1 MSYDIE
7 LINRKTKQPLLLSQ
21 PQYIRGGTVKAK
33 LDENGNLV
41 QAKETEASINI
52 TYNYNHYYVEATR
65 DDRRFFKQ
73 EADAEGNVME
83 SSAGIRGLYG
93 KTAAE
98 SLPMLTDMIE
108 RIKKKYMDQETGAWY
123 VTKRKKFYLYD
134 ENGNLLMKTASL
146 ATETKVHLYDEN
158 GSEYRDPINAI
169 LNDLP
174 YRKEEKIY
182 EVSEG
187 DMSNYWE
194 GTAANAIIP
203 LMDMLHMAVEHLSD
217 EEAVWDGD

>member
-21 PQYIRGGTVKAK
+21 PQYIRGGTVKAE
-33 LDENGNLV
+33 LDENGNLI
-41 QAKETEASINI
+41 QAKKTEASINI

-108 RIKKKYMDQETGAWY
+108 RIKRKYMDQETGKWS
-123 VTKRKKFYLYD
+123 VTKRKKVHFYD
-134 ENGNLLMKTASL
+134 ENG
-146 ATETKVHLYDEN
+146 V
-158 GSEYRDPINAI
+158 EYKDPINAI
-169 LNDLP
+169 LNSLP
-174 YRKEEKIY
+174 YRKEEEVY

-187 DMSNYWE
+187 DTSNYWE
-194 GTAANAIIP
+194 STAANAIIP
-203 LMDMLHMAVEHLSD
+203 LMNMLHMAVEHLSD
-217 EEAVWDGD
+217 KEVVWDGD

>member
-21 PQYIRGGTVKAK
+21 PQYIRGGTVKAE
-33 LDENGNLV
+33 LDENGNLI

-108 RIKKKYMDQETGAWY
+108 RIKRKYMDQETGKWA
-123 VTKRKKFYLYD
+123 VTKRKKVHFYD
-134 ENGNLLMKTASL
+134 ENG
-146 ATETKVHLYDEN
+146 V
-158 GSEYRDPINAI
+158 EYKDPINAI
-169 LNDLP
+169 LNSLP
-174 YRKEEKIY
+174 YRKEEEIY

-187 DMSNYWE
+187 DTSNYWE

-203 LMDMLHMAVEHLSD
+203 LMDMLYMAVEHLFD
-217 EEAVWDGD
+217 EEAVWNGD

>member
-33 LDENGNLV
+33 LDENDNLV
-41 QAKETEASINI
+41 QTKETEASINI
-52 TYNYNHYYVEATR
+52 TYNYSHYYVEATR

-73 EADAEGNVME
+73 EANAEGNVTE
-83 SSAGIRGLYG
+83 NSAGIRGLYG

-98 SLPMLTDMIE
+98 SLPMLRDMIE
-108 RIKKKYMDQETGAWY
+108 RIKKKYMDQETGEWS
-123 VTKRKKFYLYD
+123 VTKRKKVHFYD
-134 ENGNLLMKTASL
+134 ENG
-146 ATETKVHLYDEN
+146 V
-158 GSEYRDPINAI
+158 EYKDPINAI
-169 LNDLP
+169 INSLP
-174 YRKEEKIY
+174 YRKEEEIY

-187 DMSNYWE
+187 DTSNYWE

-203 LMDMLHMAVEHLSD
+203 LMDMLYMAVEHLFD
-217 EEAVWDGD
+217 EEAVWNGD

>member
-41 QAKETEASINI
+41 QTKETEASINI
-52 TYNYNHYYVEATR
+52 TYNYSHYYVEATR

-83 SSAGIRGLYG
+83 NSAGIRGLYG

-98 SLPMLTDMIE
+98 SLPMLRDMIE
-108 RIKKKYMDQETGAWY
+108 RIEKKYMDQETGEWS
-123 VTKRKKFYLYD
+123 VTKRKKVHFYD
-134 ENGNLLMKTASL
+134 ENG
-146 ATETKVHLYDEN
+146 V
-158 GSEYRDPINAI
+158 EYKDPINAI
-169 LNDLP
+169 INSLP
-174 YRKEEKIY
+174 YRKEEEIY
-182 EVSEG
+182 EVFEG

-194 GTAANAIIP
+194 GTAANAIIS
-203 LMDMLHMAVEHLSD
+203 LMDMLYMAVEHLFD

>member
-134 ENGNLLMKTASL
+134 ENG
-146 ATETKVHLYDEN
+146 V
-158 GSEYRDPINAI
+158 EYKDPINAI
-169 LNDLP
+169 LNSLP
-174 YRKEEKIY
+174 YRKEEEVY

-187 DMSNYWE
+187 DTSNYWE
-194 GTAANAIIP
+194 STAANAIIP
-203 LMDMLHMAVEHLSD
+203 LMNMLHMAVEHLSD

>member
-21 PQYIRGGTVKAK
+21 PQYIRGGTVKAE
-33 LDENGNLV
+33 LDENGNLI

-108 RIKKKYMDQETGAWY
+108 RIKRKYMDQETGKWS
-123 VTKRKKFYLYD
+123 VTKRKKVHFYD
-134 ENGNLLMKTASL
+134 ENGI
-146 ATETKVHLYDEN
+146 
-158 GSEYRDPINAI
+158 EYKDPINAI
-169 LNDLP
+169 LNSLP
-174 YRKEEKIY
+174 YRKEEEVY

-187 DMSNYWE
+187 DTSNYWE
-194 GTAANAIIP
+194 STAANAIIP
-203 LMDMLHMAVEHLSD
+203 LMNMLHMAVEHLSD
-217 EEAVWDGD
+217 KEAVWDGD

>member
-21 PQYIRGGTVKAK
+21 PQYIRGGTVKAE
-33 LDENGNLV
+33 LDENGNLI

-108 RIKKKYMDQETGAWY
+108 RIKRKYMDQETGAWY
-123 VTKRKKFYLYD
+123 VTKRKKVHFYD
-134 ENGNLLMKTASL
+134 ENG
-146 ATETKVHLYDEN
+146 V
-158 GSEYRDPINAI
+158 EYKDPINAI
-169 LNDLP
+169 LNSLP
-174 YRKEEKIY
+174 YRKEEEVY

-187 DMSNYWE
+187 DTSNYWE
-194 GTAANAIIP
+194 STAANAIIP
-203 LMDMLHMAVEHLSD
+203 LMNMLHMAVEHLSD

>member
-33 LDENGNLV
+33 LDENDNLV
-41 QAKETEASINI
+41 QTKETEASINI
-52 TYNYNHYYVEATR
+52 TYNYSHYYVEATR

-73 EADAEGNVME
+73 EANAEGNVTE
-83 SSAGIRGLYG
+83 NSAGIRGLYG

-98 SLPMLTDMIE
+98 SLPMLRDMIE
-108 RIKKKYMDQETGAWY
+108 RIKKKYIDQETGEWS
-123 VTKRKKFYLYD
+123 VTKRKKVHFYD
-134 ENGNLLMKTASL
+134 ENG
-146 ATETKVHLYDEN
+146 V
-158 GSEYRDPINAI
+158 EYKDPINAI
-169 LNDLP
+169 INSLP
-174 YRKEEKIY
+174 YRKEEEIY

-187 DMSNYWE
+187 DTSNYWE

-203 LMDMLHMAVEHLSD
+203 LMDMLYMAVEHLFD

>member
-21 PQYIRGGTVKAK
+21 PQYIRGGTVKAE

-41 QAKETEASINI
+41 QTKETEASINI
-52 TYNYNHYYVEATR
+52 TYNYSHYYVEATR

-73 EADAEGNVME
+73 EANAEGNVTE
-83 SSAGIRGLYG
+83 NSAGIRGLYG

-98 SLPMLTDMIE
+98 SLPMLRDMIE
-108 RIKKKYMDQETGAWY
+108 RIEKKYMDQETGEWS
-123 VTKRKKFYLYD
+123 VTKRKKVHFYD
-134 ENGNLLMKTASL
+134 ENG
-146 ATETKVHLYDEN
+146 V
-158 GSEYRDPINAI
+158 EYKDPINAI
-169 LNDLP
+169 INSLP
-174 YRKEEKIY
+174 YRKEEEIY

-187 DMSNYWE
+187 DTSNYWE
-194 GTAANAIIP
+194 STAANAIIP
-203 LMDMLHMAVEHLSD
+203 LMYMLYMALEHLFD

>member
-1 MSYDIE
+1 MSYDIS
-7 LINRKTKQPLLLSQ
+7 LINKNTKQPLLLHH
-21 PQYIRGGTVKAK
+21 PQYLRGGMVPAELSTG
-33 LDENGNLV
+33 ELV
-41 QAKETEASINI
+41 QAMNTHAELNI
-52 TYNYNHYYVEATR
+52 TYNYSRYYYEAS
-65 DDRRFFKQ
+65 DGDERFFVTNENGEKKN
-73 EADAEGNVME
+73 G
-83 SSAGIRGLYG
+83 GIRGLYG
-93 KTAAE
+93 KTTAE

-108 RIKKKYMDQETGAWY
+108 RIKRKYMDQETGAWY

>member
-7 LINRKTKQPLLLSQ
+7 LINKKTKQPLLLSQ

-33 LDENGNLV
+33 LDENDNLV
-41 QAKETEASINI
+41 QTKETEASINI
-52 TYNYNHYYVEATR
+52 TYNYSHYYVEATR

-73 EADAEGNVME
+73 EANAEGNVTE
-83 SSAGIRGLYG
+83 NSAGIRGLYG

-98 SLPMLTDMIE
+98 SLPMLRDMIE
-108 RIKKKYMDQETGAWY
+108 RIKKKYMDQETGEWS
-123 VTKRKKFYLYD
+123 VTKRKKVHFYD
-134 ENGNLLMKTASL
+134 ENG
-146 ATETKVHLYDEN
+146 V
-158 GSEYRDPINAI
+158 EYKDPINAI
-169 LNDLP
+169 INSLP
-174 YRKEEKIY
+174 YRKEEEIY

-187 DMSNYWE
+187 DTSNYWE

-203 LMDMLHMAVEHLSD
+203 LMDMLYMAVEHLFD

>member
-21 PQYIRGGTVKAK
+21 PQYIRGGTVKAE
-33 LDENGNLV
+33 LDENGNLI

-108 RIKKKYMDQETGAWY
+108 RIKRKYMDQETGKWA
-123 VTKRKKFYLYD
+123 VTKRKKVHFYD
-134 ENGNLLMKTASL
+134 ENG
-146 ATETKVHLYDEN
+146 V
-158 GSEYRDPINAI
+158 EYKDPINAI
-169 LNDLP
+169 LNSLP
-174 YRKEEKIY
+174 YRKEEEIY

-187 DMSNYWE
+187 DTSNYWE

>member
-21 PQYIRGGTVKAK
+21 PQYIRGGTVKAE
-33 LDENGNLV
+33 LDENGNLI

-52 TYNYNHYYVEATR
+52 TYNYNHSYVEATR

-108 RIKKKYMDQETGAWY
+108 RIKRKYMDQETGKWS
-123 VTKRKKFYLYD
+123 VTKRKKVHFYD
-134 ENGNLLMKTASL
+134 ENG
-146 ATETKVHLYDEN
+146 V
-158 GSEYRDPINAI
+158 EYKDPINAI
-169 LNDLP
+169 LNSLP
-174 YRKEEKIY
+174 YRKEEEVY

-187 DMSNYWE
+187 DTSNYWE
-194 GTAANAIIP
+194 STAANAIIP
-203 LMDMLHMAVEHLSD
+203 LMNMLHMAVEHLSN

>member
-41 QAKETEASINI
+41 QTKETEASINI
-52 TYNYNHYYVEATR
+52 TYNYSHYYVEATM

-83 SSAGIRGLYG
+83 NSAGIRGLYG

-98 SLPMLTDMIE
+98 SLPMLRDMIE
-108 RIKKKYMDQETGAWY
+108 RIKKKYMDQETGKWS
-123 VTKRKKFYLYD
+123 VTKRKRFIFYD
-134 ENGNLLMKTASL
+134 ENG
-146 ATETKVHLYDEN
+146 V
-158 GSEYRDPINAI
+158 EYKDPINAI
-169 LNDLP
+169 LNKLP
-174 YRKEEKIY
+174 YREEEEVY

-187 DMSNYWE
+187 DTSNYWE

-203 LMDMLHMAVEHLSD
+203 LMNMLHMAVEHLSD

>member
-21 PQYIRGGTVKAK
+21 PQYIRGGTVKAE

-41 QAKETEASINI
+41 QTKETEASINI
-52 TYNYNHYYVEATR
+52 TYNYSHYYVEATR

-73 EADAEGNVME
+73 EANAEGNVTE
-83 SSAGIRGLYG
+83 NSAGIRGLYG

-98 SLPMLTDMIE
+98 SLPMLRDMIE
-108 RIKKKYMDQETGAWY
+108 RIKKKYMDQETGKWS
-123 VTKRKKFYLYD
+123 VTKRKKVHFYD
-134 ENGNLLMKTASL
+134 ENG
-146 ATETKVHLYDEN
+146 V
-158 GSEYRDPINAI
+158 EYKDPINAI
-169 LNDLP
+169 INSLP
-174 YRKEEKIY
+174 YRKEEEIY

-187 DMSNYWE
+187 DTSNYWE

-203 LMDMLHMAVEHLSD
+203 LMDMLYMAVEHLFD

>member
-1 MSYDIE
+1 MSYDIS
-7 LINRKTKQPLLLSQ
+7 LINNNNKQPLLLYH
-21 PQYIRGGTVKAK
+21 PQYLRGGMVPKE
-33 LDENGNLV
+33 LSNGELV
-41 QAKETEASINI
+41 QAMNTHAELNI
-52 TYNYNHYYVEATR
+52 TYNYSRYYYEAS
-65 DDRRFFKQ
+65 DGDERFFVTNENGEKKN
-73 EADAEGNVME
+73 G
-83 SSAGIRGLYG
+83 GIRGLYG

-108 RIKKKYMDQETGAWY
+108 RIKRKYMDQETGAWY

>member
-21 PQYIRGGTVKAK
+21 PQYIRGGTVKAE
-33 LDENGNLV
+33 LDENGNLI
-41 QAKETEASINI
+41 QTKETEASINI

-65 DDRRFFKQ
+65 DDSRFFKQ

-108 RIKKKYMDQETGAWY
+108 RIKRKYMDQETGKWS
-123 VTKRKKFYLYD
+123 VTKRKKVHFYD
-134 ENGNLLMKTASL
+134 ENG
-146 ATETKVHLYDEN
+146 V
-158 GSEYRDPINAI
+158 EYKDPINAI
-169 LNDLP
+169 LNSLP
-174 YRKEEKIY
+174 YRKEEEVY

-187 DMSNYWE
+187 DTSNYWE
-194 GTAANAIIP
+194 STAANAIIP
-203 LMDMLHMAVEHLSD
+203 LMNMLHMAVEHLSD
-217 EEAVWDGD
+217 KEVVWDGD

>member
-21 PQYIRGGTVKAK
+21 PQYIRGGTVKAE
-33 LDENGNLV
+33 LDENGNLI

-108 RIKKKYMDQETGAWY
+108 RIKRKYMDQETGKWS
-123 VTKRKKFYLYD
+123 VTKRKKVHFYD
-134 ENGNLLMKTASL
+134 ENG
-146 ATETKVHLYDEN
+146 V
-158 GSEYRDPINAI
+158 EYKDPINAI
-169 LNDLP
+169 LNSLP
-174 YRKEEKIY
+174 YRKEEEVY

-187 DMSNYWE
+187 DTSNYWE
-194 GTAANAIIP
+194 STAANAIIP
-203 LMDMLHMAVEHLSD
+203 LMNMLHMAVEHLSD
-217 EEAVWDGD
+217 KEVVWDGD

>member
-33 LDENGNLV
+33 LDENDNLV
-41 QAKETEASINI
+41 QTKETEASINI
-52 TYNYNHYYVEATR
+52 TYNYSHYYVEATR

-73 EADAEGNVME
+73 ETNAEGNVTE
-83 SSAGIRGLYG
+83 NSAGIRGLYG

-98 SLPMLTDMIE
+98 SLPMLRDMIE
-108 RIKKKYMDQETGAWY
+108 RIKKKYMDQETGEWS
-123 VTKRKKFYLYD
+123 VTKRKKVHFYD
-134 ENGNLLMKTASL
+134 ENG
-146 ATETKVHLYDEN
+146 V
-158 GSEYRDPINAI
+158 EYKDPINAI
-169 LNDLP
+169 INSLP
-174 YRKEEKIY
+174 YRKEEEIY

-187 DMSNYWE
+187 DTSNYWE

-203 LMDMLHMAVEHLSD
+203 LIDMLYMTVEHLFD

>member
-7 LINRKTKQPLLLSQ
+7 LINKKTKQPLLLSQ

-33 LDENGNLV
+33 LDENDNLV
-41 QAKETEASINI
+41 QTKETEASINI
-52 TYNYNHYYVEATR
+52 TYNYSHYYVEANR

-73 EADAEGNVME
+73 EANAEGNVTE
-83 SSAGIRGLYG
+83 NSAGIRGLYG

-98 SLPMLTDMIE
+98 SLPMLRDMIE
-108 RIKKKYMDQETGAWY
+108 RIKKKYMDQETGEWS
-123 VTKRKKFYLYD
+123 VTKRKKVHFYD
-134 ENGNLLMKTASL
+134 ENG
-146 ATETKVHLYDEN
+146 V
-158 GSEYRDPINAI
+158 EYKDPINAI
-169 LNDLP
+169 INSLP
-174 YRKEEKIY
+174 YRKEEEIY

-187 DMSNYWE
+187 DTSNYWE

-203 LMDMLHMAVEHLSD
+203 LMDMLYMAVEHLFD

>member
-21 PQYIRGGTVKAK
+21 PQYIRGGTVKAE
-33 LDENGNLV
+33 LDENGNLI

-108 RIKKKYMDQETGAWY
+108 RIKRKYMDQATGKWS
-123 VTKRKKFYLYD
+123 VTKRKKVHFYD
-134 ENGNLLMKTASL
+134 ENG
-146 ATETKVHLYDEN
+146 V
-158 GSEYRDPINAI
+158 EYKDPINAI
-169 LNDLP
+169 LNSLP
-174 YRKEEKIY
+174 YRKEEEVY

-187 DMSNYWE
+187 DTSNYWE
-194 GTAANAIIP
+194 STAANAIIP
-203 LMDMLHMAVEHLSD
+203 LMNMLHMAVEHLSD
-217 EEAVWDGD
+217 KEAVWDGD

>member
-33 LDENGNLV
+33 LDENDNLV
-41 QAKETEASINI
+41 QTKETEASINI
-52 TYNYNHYYVEATR
+52 TYNYSHYYVEATR

-73 EADAEGNVME
+73 EANAEGNVTE
-83 SSAGIRGLYG
+83 NSAGIRGLYG

-98 SLPMLTDMIE
+98 SLPMLRDMIE
-108 RIKKKYMDQETGAWY
+108 RIKKKYMDQETGEWS
-123 VTKRKKFYLYD
+123 VTKRKKVHFYD
-134 ENGNLLMKTASL
+134 ENG
-146 ATETKVHLYDEN
+146 V
-158 GSEYRDPINAI
+158 EYKDPINAI
-169 LNDLP
+169 INSLP
-174 YRKEEKIY
+174 YRKEEEIY

-187 DMSNYWE
+187 DTSNYWE

-203 LMDMLHMAVEHLSD
+203 LMDMLYMAVEHLFD

>member
-21 PQYIRGGTVKAK
+21 PQYIKGGTVKAK
-33 LDENGNLV
+33 LDENDNLV
-41 QAKETEASINI
+41 QTKETEASINI
-52 TYNYNHYYVEATR
+52 TYNYSHYYVEATR

-73 EADAEGNVME
+73 EANAEGNVTE
-83 SSAGIRGLYG
+83 NSAGIRGLYG

-98 SLPMLTDMIE
+98 SLPMLRDMIE
-108 RIKKKYMDQETGAWY
+108 RIKKKYMDQETGEWS
-123 VTKRKKFYLYD
+123 VTKRKKVHFYD
-134 ENGNLLMKTASL
+134 ENG
-146 ATETKVHLYDEN
+146 V
-158 GSEYRDPINAI
+158 EYKDPINAI
-169 LNDLP
+169 INSLP
-174 YRKEEKIY
+174 YRKEEEIY

-187 DMSNYWE
+187 DTSNYWE

-203 LMDMLHMAVEHLSD
+203 LMDMLYMAVEHLFD

>member
-33 LDENGNLV
+33 LDENDNLV
-41 QAKETEASINI
+41 QTKETEASINI
-52 TYNYNHYYVEATR
+52 TYNYSHYYVEATR

-73 EADAEGNVME
+73 EANAKGNVTE
-83 SSAGIRGLYG
+83 NSAGIRGLYG

-98 SLPMLTDMIE
+98 SLPMLRDMIE
-108 RIKKKYMDQETGAWY
+108 RIKKKYMDQETGEWS
-123 VTKRKKFYLYD
+123 VTKRKKVHFYD
-134 ENGNLLMKTASL
+134 ENG
-146 ATETKVHLYDEN
+146 V
-158 GSEYRDPINAI
+158 EYKDPINAI
-169 LNDLP
+169 INSLP
-174 YRKEEKIY
+174 YRKEEEIY

-187 DMSNYWE
+187 DTSNYWE

-203 LMDMLHMAVEHLSD
+203 LMDMLYMVVEHLFD

>member
-33 LDENGNLV
+33 LDENDNLV
-41 QAKETEASINI
+41 QTKETEASINI
-52 TYNYNHYYVEATR
+52 TYNYSHYYVEATR

-73 EADAEGNVME
+73 EANAEGNVTE
-83 SSAGIRGLYG
+83 NSAGIRGLYG

-98 SLPMLTDMIE
+98 SLPMLRDMIE
-108 RIKKKYMDQETGAWY
+108 RIKKKYMDQETGEWS
-123 VTKRKKFYLYD
+123 VTKRKKVHFYD
-134 ENGNLLMKTASL
+134 ENG
-146 ATETKVHLYDEN
+146 V
-158 GSEYRDPINAI
+158 EYKGPINAI
-169 LNDLP
+169 INSLP
-174 YRKEEKIY
+174 YRKEEEIY

-187 DMSNYWE
+187 DTSNYWE

-217 EEAVWDGD
+217 EEAVWNGD

>member
-21 PQYIRGGTVKAK
+21 PQYIRGGTVKAE
-33 LDENGNLV
+33 LDENGNLI

-108 RIKKKYMDQETGAWY
+108 RIKRKYMDQEAGKWS
-123 VTKRKKFYLYD
+123 VTKRKKVHFYD
-134 ENGNLLMKTASL
+134 ENG
-146 ATETKVHLYDEN
+146 V
-158 GSEYRDPINAI
+158 EYKDPINAI
-169 LNDLP
+169 LNSLP
-174 YRKEEKIY
+174 YRKEEEVY

-187 DMSNYWE
+187 DTSNYWE
-194 GTAANAIIP
+194 STAANAIIP
-203 LMDMLHMAVEHLSD
+203 LMNMLHMAVEHLSD
-217 EEAVWDGD
+217 KEVVWDGD